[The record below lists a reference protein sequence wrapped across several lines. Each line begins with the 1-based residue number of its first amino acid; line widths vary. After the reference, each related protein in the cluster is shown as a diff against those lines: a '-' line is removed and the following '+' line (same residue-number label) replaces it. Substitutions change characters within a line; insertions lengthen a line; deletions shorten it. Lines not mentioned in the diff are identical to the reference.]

1 MKPAGIYY
9 PWLSTLGALTFV
21 VWQFVLNNREL
32 VPLERLA
39 LQLPGQDNFLTAAG
53 LLVALVM
60 FDIWRFAK
68 ASRRYRTQLGQYQ
81 EQISELFDSRRELG
95 TRAHLFRSCRQTQDV
110 YQRAFA
116 GNHRV
121 R

>member
-21 VWQFVLNNREL
+21 VWQFVLNHREL
-32 VPLERLA
+32 IPLERLP
-39 LQLPGQDNFLTAAG
+39 LQLPGQDNFLIAAA
-53 LLVALVM
+53 LLIALVI
-60 FDIWRFAK
+60 FDSWRFVK

-95 TRAHLFRSCRQTQDV
+95 TRAHLFRPCRQTENV
-110 YQRAFA
+110 YQRAVA